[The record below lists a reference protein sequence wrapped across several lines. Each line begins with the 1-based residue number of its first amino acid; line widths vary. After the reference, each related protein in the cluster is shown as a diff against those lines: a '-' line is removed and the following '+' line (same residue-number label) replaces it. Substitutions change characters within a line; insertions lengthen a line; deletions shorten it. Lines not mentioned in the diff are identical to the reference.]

1 MTELTPELE
10 AIKAKQKATWG
21 AGDYG
26 VVAKNLEASAL
37 EFLARIPIEPGTRVL
52 DVACGTGQMAFPVAA
67 AGARVTGID
76 IAPGLIEQ
84 ARARAESEGADIR
97 FDEGDAEALPYEDGS
112 FDLVISLIGAMFAPR
127 PELVASELMR
137 VCRPGGRIVMGNWTP
152 EGFIGSFFKT
162 VGKHLPPPSGIRS
175 PLEWGNEAIVRE
187 RLGDGTTDLQ
197 LTKRDYGVSLS
208 PSRPA
213 TWWSTTAPI
222 SDRRTGRS
230 PLSINAARRLCRTIW
245 RNCGRRTTCPP
256 MARLT
261 WRPKFS
267 KSSLYGSSSAATGR
281 QSKKSVVPWCT
292 ALSCIPVIQFGT
304 QSEVRT
310 TSIPSAL
317 M

>member
-52 DVACGTGQMAFPVAA
+52 DVACGTGQMAFPAAA

-84 ARARAESEGADIR
+84 ARARAESEGAKIR

-152 EGFIGSFFKT
+152 EGFIGSFFKA

-175 PLEWGNEAIVRE
+175 PLEWGNALRRGGILPHLFRTDEQGVRRPRSRRPGGSAE
-187 RLGDGTTDLQ
+187 RSGEVVDDEQPVLE
-197 LTKRDYGVSLS
+197 VV
-208 PSRPA
+208 A
-213 TWWSTTAPI
+213 V
-222 SDRRTGRS
+222 
-230 PLSINAARRLCRTIW
+230 
-245 RNCGRRTTCPP
+245 
-256 MARLT
+256 
-261 WRPKFS
+261 
-267 KSSLYGSSSAATGR
+267 R
-281 QSKKSVVPWCT
+281 Q
-292 ALSCIPVIQFGT
+292 
-304 QSEVRT
+304 
-310 TSIPSAL
+310 
-317 M
+317 

>member
-52 DVACGTGQMAFPVAA
+52 DVACGTGQMAFPAAA

-84 ARARAESEGADIR
+84 ARARAESEGAKIR

-152 EGFIGSFFKT
+152 EGFIGSFFKA

-187 RLGDGTTDLQ
+187 RLSDGTTDLR
-197 LTKRDYGVSLS
+197 LTKRDYAFRYPFPPCDVVEYYRTYFGPTNRAFAALDQGGQAALQNDLEKLWTTNNLS
-208 PSRPA
+208 
-213 TWWSTTAPI
+213 TNGSTYLEAEI
-222 SDRRTGRS
+222 
-230 PLSINAARRLCRTIW
+230 LEVVAV
-245 RNCGRRTTCPP
+245 
-256 MARLT
+256 
-261 WRPKFS
+261 
-267 KSSLYGSSSAATGR
+267 R
-281 QSKKSVVPWCT
+281 Q
-292 ALSCIPVIQFGT
+292 
-304 QSEVRT
+304 
-310 TSIPSAL
+310 
-317 M
+317 